1 MMKKYILSVFF
12 AVTALIGLATAA
24 SAQGKSPMETRYSYD
39 DCQGSLIPYPADI
52 HRVNTP
58 DTLMPVYI
66 SHVGR
71 HGSRYP
77 ASSANCIKLRDALN
91 NASETGTI
99 TELGRDLLSLTENI
113 IAVSTNRW
121 GALDSL
127 GQAEQRAIASRMFS
141 TYPEIFRDGA
151 VNAISSYSPRSM
163 MSMFSFVHQL
173 DRMDNKLTFTTSTG
187 RINSKLMRPF
197 DVDKDYLEFR
207 DQKLWQPAY
216 TEYFEAACP
225 ITAINRVLGKDY
237 PYGDTDNARDLAI
250 TEYYVLAGLE
260 AMQMPSQ
267 MKKYFT
273 VEEAN
278 ALWSCFNLRQ
288 YLQRTATTVSSV
300 PADIASEL
308 VMDIIT
314 RADGALDGSN
324 PFVADLRFGHA
335 ETVMPLV
342 SLLRLPGCYYMTNYF
357 DTVAQH
363 WKDFNVVP
371 MAANVQFIFFKAKR
385 SGRYYVRVDLNEKP
399 VTLIPNDERLYLPW
413 TEARNYLMHCL
424 PLIMQF

>member
-1 MMKKYILSVFF
+1 MKKYILSVFF

-39 DCQGSLIPYPADI
+39 DCQGSLVPYPADI
-52 HRVNTP
+52 QRVNAP

-91 NASETGTI
+91 NASENGTI

>member
-12 AVTALIGLATAA
+12 ALTALTVLLPTATA
-24 SAQGKSPMETRYSYD
+24 QGSSPMSTRYSYD
-39 DCQGSLIPYPADI
+39 DCQGSLIPYPTDI

-58 DTLMPVYI
+58 DTLVPVYI

-71 HGSRYP
+71 HGARYP
-77 ASSANCIKLRDALN
+77 ASSANCIKLRDALS
-91 NASETGTI
+91 NAAETGTI
-99 TELGRDLLSLTENI
+99 TELGRQLQQLTDQI
-113 IAVSTNRW
+113 IATSTNRW

-141 TYPEIFRDGA
+141 TYPELFRDGI
-151 VNAISSYSPRSM
+151 VNAISSYSPRAM
-163 MSMFSFVHQL
+163 MSMFSFIHQL
-173 DRMDNKLTFTTSTG
+173 DRMNNKLTFITSTG
-187 RINSKLMRPF
+187 RVNSKLMRPF

-207 DQKLWQPAY
+207 EQELWKPAY
-216 TEYFEAACP
+216 TEYFETACP

-237 PYGDTDNARDLAI
+237 PYGNTDTARDLAI

-267 MKKYFT
+267 MQKYFT

-300 PADIASEL
+300 PSDIASEL
-308 VMDIIT
+308 IMDIIT
-314 RADGALDGSN
+314 RADAALDGSN
-324 PFVADLRFGHA
+324 PVAADLRFGHA
-335 ETVMPLV
+335 ETLMPLL

-357 DTVAQH
+357 DTVARNWQ
-363 WKDFNVVP
+363 DFNVVP
-371 MAANVQFIFFKAKR
+371 MAANLQLVFFKAKR
-385 SGRYYVRVDLNEKP
+385 SDRYYVRIDLNEKP
-399 VTLIPNDERLYLPW
+399 LTLIPNDTRLYVPW
-413 TEARNYLMHCL
+413 TEARNYLMRCL
-424 PLIMQF
+424 PLTMQF

>member
-1 MMKKYILSVFF
+1 MKKYILSVFF

-39 DCQGSLIPYPADI
+39 DCQGSLVPYPADI
-52 HRVNTP
+52 HRVNAS

>member
-1 MMKKYILSVFF
+1 MKKYILSVFF

-39 DCQGSLIPYPADI
+39 DCQGSLVPYPADI
-52 HRVNTP
+52 HRVNAS

-314 RADGALDGSN
+314 RADGAFDGSN

>member
-1 MMKKYILSVFF
+1 MKKYILSVFF

-39 DCQGSLIPYPADI
+39 DCQGSLVPYPADI
-52 HRVNTP
+52 HRVNAP

-151 VNAISSYSPRSM
+151 INAISSYSPRSM

-314 RADGALDGSN
+314 RADGAFDGSN

>member
-1 MMKKYILSVFF
+1 
-12 AVTALIGLATAA
+12 
-24 SAQGKSPMETRYSYD
+24 
-39 DCQGSLIPYPADI
+39 
-52 HRVNTP
+52 
-58 DTLMPVYI
+58 MPVYI